1 VRYRGRVWMMGAERI
16 GRAAVT
22 VIENTSLSR
31 FMDRYRVPLFGLH
44 GFSPVSTANVW
55 RADPVLL

>member
-1 VRYRGRVWMMGAERI
+1 MMGAERI

-31 FMDRYRVPLFGLH
+31 IMDRYRVPLFGLH

>member
-1 VRYRGRVWMMGAERI
+1 MMGAERI

-31 FMDRYRVPLFGLH
+31 FMDRYQVPLFEPN
-44 GFSPVSTANVW
+44 GFRPAGTSDVDG
-55 RADPVLL
+55 ADPVLL